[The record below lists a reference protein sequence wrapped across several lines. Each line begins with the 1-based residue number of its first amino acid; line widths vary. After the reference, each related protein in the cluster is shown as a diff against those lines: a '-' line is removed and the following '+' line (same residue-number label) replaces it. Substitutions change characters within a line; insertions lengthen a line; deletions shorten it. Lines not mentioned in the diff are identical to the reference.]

1 MPLPHPVQWPYNEK
15 PSPHQSRGTNN
26 IVYTSCRFWGSLS
39 WTCTINLIMAV
50 TLLSSKERRQV
61 WKSVPRLMIGF
72 YCLKSKQNH
81 TISLGSA
88 GTLKGCV
95 RLNEMRSEGCLP
107 SRVTGC
113 LEIVCQIVFMV
124 RQVHAVALELPAWN
138 YIGNGKRRSK
148 RIIKGQLRLQGRE
161 EKRQIQKEW

>member
-1 MPLPHPVQWPYNEK
+1 MFGMPEHLAKDNNPLLKFSLIVTWMRK
-15 PSPHQSRGTNN
+15 RGKYLGKG
-26 IVYTSCRFWGSLS
+26 I
-39 WTCTINLIMAV
+39 
-50 TLLSSKERRQV
+50 
-61 WKSVPRLMIGF
+61 
-72 YCLKSKQNH
+72 LKSWS
-81 TISLGSA
+81 ISLGSA